1 MDQVSAILI
10 NKALDGLAMRATA
23 TADNI
28 ANAGSVG
35 FRPARV
41 TFEEALRGA
50 AEEGPQAIRAVSPE
64 IERSDLPPGGE
75 VRLDLELATAT
86 ETSLRYAALLNLL
99 NRQMQI
105 SRSVIRGGQ

>member
-1 MDQVSAILI
+1 MDPVSAIII
-10 NKALDGLAMRATA
+10 NKALDGLAMRSAA

-50 AEEGPQAIRAVSPE
+50 AEGGPHAVRAVSPQ
-64 IERSDLPPGGE
+64 IERTELPAGEE